1 MSVVLPCF
9 HQLCFGIKSMGRI
22 YKLPVSWEVIATQEV
37 EADSL
42 AEAIMIAEETNLD
55 LPENSEYLDG
65 SYEVNRELVYSVKK
79 AVGSNKL
86 KDNKILNI

>member
-1 MSVVLPCF
+1 MS
-9 HQLCFGIKSMGRI
+9 RI

-42 AEAIMIAEETNLD
+42 EEAIMIAEKTNLD

-65 SYEVNRELVYSVKK
+65 SYEVNRELVYSIKK

>member
-1 MSVVLPCF
+1 MS
-9 HQLCFGIKSMGRI
+9 RI

-37 EADSL
+37 EANSL
-42 AEAIMIAEETNLD
+42 EEAIMIAEETNLD

-65 SYEVNRELVYSVKK
+65 SYEVNRELIYAIKK

>member
-1 MSVVLPCF
+1 
-9 HQLCFGIKSMGRI
+9 MGRI

>member
-1 MSVVLPCF
+1 
-9 HQLCFGIKSMGRI
+9 MGRI

-42 AEAIMIAEETNLD
+42 EEAIMIAEETNLD

-65 SYEVNRELVYSVKK
+65 SYEVNKEIIESVRE
-79 AVGSNKL
+79 AVGSSRL
-86 KDNKILNI
+86 KDNRILNI

>member
-1 MSVVLPCF
+1 MS
-9 HQLCFGIKSMGRI
+9 RI

-37 EADSL
+37 EANSL
-42 AEAIMIAEETNLD
+42 EEAIMIAEETNLD

-65 SYEVNRELVYSVKK
+65 SYEVNRELIYAIKK

-86 KDNKILNI
+86 KDNKILK

>member
-1 MSVVLPCF
+1 MS
-9 HQLCFGIKSMGRI
+9 RI

-37 EADSL
+37 EANSL
-42 AEAIMIAEETNLD
+42 EEAIMIAEETNLD

-65 SYEVNRELVYSVKK
+65 SYEVNRELVYAIKK

>member
-1 MSVVLPCF
+1 MS
-9 HQLCFGIKSMGRI
+9 RI

-42 AEAIMIAEETNLD
+42 EEAIMIAEETNLD

-65 SYEVNRELVYSVKK
+65 SYEVNRELVYAIKK

-86 KDNKILNI
+86 KDNQILNI

>member
-1 MSVVLPCF
+1 MS
-9 HQLCFGIKSMGRI
+9 RI

-42 AEAIMIAEETNLD
+42 EEAIMIAEETNLD

-65 SYEVNRELVYSVKK
+65 SYEVNRKLIYSVKK

>member
-1 MSVVLPCF
+1 MS
-9 HQLCFGIKSMGRI
+9 RI

-42 AEAIMIAEETNLD
+42 EEAIMIAEETNLD

-65 SYEVNRELVYSVKK
+65 SYEVNRELVYAIKK

>member
-1 MSVVLPCF
+1 MS
-9 HQLCFGIKSMGRI
+9 RI

-42 AEAIMIAEETNLD
+42 EEAIMIAEETNLD
-55 LPENSEYLDG
+55 LPKNSEYLDG
-65 SYEVNRELVYSVKK
+65 SYEVNRELVYAIKK